1 MLLSRDSGAI
11 MRISKLI
18 IAAAAVMMSPAGT
31 SAAKSV
37 HSEYMEAWG
46 ERHDR
51 YDGEFK
57 TAEAGLKTAG
67 EQFWAAAAANAPDLR
82 ARLDALFAATD
93 DLGYRAGR
101 AEMNQSL
108 LQFIANK
115 PSAQRAD
122 LWLQDQ
128 MDKMRQAQAAAKG
141 QFDQASAI
149 KIGENGET
157 PQSKL
162 TSMGKA
168 IFAGGALR
176 GQTAELT
183 LINDNLA
190 TYYQA
195 KTQQDAERRARWRAA
210 LGAFGQSMQA
220 QAQAQAQANR
230 SWTAHCTTVGN
241 STNCM
246 GM

>member
-1 MLLSRDSGAI
+1 MRLSKMI
-11 MRISKLI
+11 F
-18 IAAAAVMMSPAGT
+18 AAAIVVMSPTGT
-31 SAAKSV
+31 ATAKSV
-37 HSEYMEAWG
+37 HSEFMEAWSQ
-46 ERHDR
+46 RHDR

-57 TAEAGLKTAG
+57 TAQAGLKSAS
-67 EQFWAAAAANAPDLR
+67 EQLWAAAAANAPDLR
-82 ARLDALFAATD
+82 AKLDALFSATD

-101 AEMNQSL
+101 ADMNQTL
-108 LQFIANK
+108 LQFIEKK
-115 PSAQRAD
+115 PSAERAE

-128 MDKMRQAQAAAKG
+128 MDKMRQAQAAAKEA
-141 QFDQASAI
+141 FDRASAI

-157 PQSKL
+157 EQSKL

-168 IFAGGALR
+168 IFAGGTLR

-220 QAQAQAQANR
+220 QAQAQANR
-230 SWTAHCTTVGN
+230 NWMAHCTTVGN